1 MVIFNSLTQKNQI
14 MKRILLNVFMI
25 AITVSVYSCR
35 ETTQEKTE
43 EAVEAMGEDI
53 ENAAEEAGDA
63 IQEGA
68 DELNDEIQGNDDVM
82 DDDA

>member
-1 MVIFNSLTQKNQI
+1 MVIFSCLTKKIQI
-14 MKRILLNVFMI
+14 MKRIFLNVLMI
-25 AITVSVYSCR
+25 AFTVSIYSCR

-63 IQEGA
+63 IQGGA